1 MPDGTQEVDLT
12 DTLLLMANK
21 LKNHEERIQI
31 LESQMPGKADVGH
44 SHGV

>member
-21 LKNHEERIQI
+21 LKNHEERITS
-31 LESQMPGKADVGH
+31 LEGQMPGKANVIH